1 MFDKENNDEFL
12 KPNVSLSSWAG
23 SPEVIE
29 ECKEVIS
36 YLERKE
42 LYKEIGADMPKG
54 ILFEGPPG
62 TGKTLLAKAIATET
76 NSTFISIS
84 GSEFVEIFVG
94 VGASRVREL
103 FDSARQNTPCII
115 FIDEI
120 DAVGRQRG
128 AGVNMANDER
138 EQTLNQILYEMDGFN
153 NNEDIVVMAATNRK
167 DVLDQALLRPGR
179 FDRIIKI
186 PLPDRFSREKIL
198 DFYLRSKKLEKPF
211 DISSIA
217 ELTDGFSGAE
227 LKNLINEAAILSARN
242 NYTKLYVT

>member
-84 GSEFVEIFVG
+84 GSEFVEIFRRRWCL
-94 VGASRVREL
+94 SC
-103 FDSARQNTPCII
+103 T
-115 FIDEI
+115 
-120 DAVGRQRG
+120 
-128 AGVNMANDER
+128 
-138 EQTLNQILYEMDGFN
+138 
-153 NNEDIVVMAATNRK
+153 
-167 DVLDQALLRPGR
+167 
-179 FDRIIKI
+179 RII
-186 PLPDRFSREKIL
+186 
-198 DFYLRSKKLEKPF
+198 
-211 DISSIA
+211 
-217 ELTDGFSGAE
+217 
-227 LKNLINEAAILSARN
+227 
-242 NYTKLYVT
+242 